1 MEQNSQG
8 VTNDTI
14 AEQKKYDGMVLRTEG
29 LVKIYG
35 KRTVANGVS
44 INVRQGEIVGLL
56 GPNGAGKTTSFY
68 MTTGLVVPNAG
79 KVYLNDEDITDYP
92 VYRRARAGIGYL
104 PQEASVFRKLSV
116 EDNIMAVLEMTG
128 KPRTY
133 QLKKLESLLTE
144 FRLNHVRKNKG
155 DQLSGGERRR
165 TEIARCL
172 AIEPKFIMLDEP
184 FAPETHHPEEVLN
197 MVEVI
202 AKRKDRHVVVCID
215 EFQQVG
221 EFENTKSVQATLR
234 SVWQHHHY
242 TSYCLFGSKR
252 HMMSKIFLDRSMPFY
267 QFGDLMWLQK
277 IPTSDWINYI
287 MSHFEREGR
296 HISEQ
301 MVSKICESVDHYPS
315 YVQHLASIVLNHT
328 PQGETATENVLPSS
342 IKELISTNEA
352 LYMQQI
358 EPLSGYQMNL
368 LRAIVSGIHSG
379 YNEKKVRNQFD
390 LGSPSNMVRLRDALI
405 ERDIIY
411 SEMRQLYITDPLLRF
426 RDVKDEDDF
435 DVPAIVIRSLKHNEV
450 YQLPQRKG
458 LDCAMLFEL
467 LNLWF
472 DDLNDDAISSQ
483 ELCEE
488 LQSLFEENPQVGFVQ
503 HLKEYCLSSKDQMMV
518 TLFCHRLV
526 NKEDDDIRFGDIVD
540 LYDNK
545 SDFYRARTE
554 LRNGEHELQIKKI
567 VEHLC
572 VDGLAD
578 VTRYKLTENAKRMLL
593 GEMNVNDTSKSKIPR
608 SQCRN

>member
-1 MEQNSQG
+1 MEKSFVYGVEVTDYNFTGREEETHRLKLNFEHGINS
-8 VTNDTI
+8 I
-14 AEQKKYDGMVLRTEG
+14 LISPR
-29 LVKIYG
+29 
-35 KRTVANGVS
+35 RW
-44 INVRQGEIVGLL
+44 
-56 GPNGAGKTTSFY
+56 GKTSLVDHVCRQMEGGDIIIVRLDIFGCKSEYDFY
-68 MTTGLVVPNAG
+68 NVLAT
-79 KVYLNDEDITDYP
+79 
-92 VYRRARAGIGYL
+92 
-104 PQEASVFRKLSV
+104 
-116 EDNIMAVLEMTG
+116 AVLKQTATKVQLWMDEAKDFLARLT
-128 KPRTY
+128 PRVNIPIDSTS
-133 QLKKLESLLTE
+133 EISVSLGIT
-144 FRLNHVRKNKG
+144 
-155 DQLSGGERRR
+155 
-165 TEIARCL
+165 
-172 AIEPKFIMLDEP
+172 
-184 FAPETHHPEEVLN
+184 PETHNPEEVLN

-234 SVWQHHHY
+234 SVWQHHHN

-328 PQGETATENVLPSS
+328 PQGETATENVLPSA

-411 SEMRQLYITDPLLRF
+411 SEMRQLYITDPVF
-426 RDVKDEDDF
+426 T
-435 DVPAIVIRSLKHNEV
+435 
-450 YQLPQRKG
+450 
-458 LDCAMLFEL
+458 
-467 LNLWF
+467 LWF
-472 DDLNDDAISSQ
+472 RQ
-483 ELCEE
+483 
-488 LQSLFEENPQVGFVQ
+488 
-503 HLKEYCLSSKDQMMV
+503 
-518 TLFCHRLV
+518 
-526 NKEDDDIRFGDIVD
+526 RF
-540 LYDNK
+540 L
-545 SDFYRARTE
+545 
-554 LRNGEHELQIKKI
+554 
-567 VEHLC
+567 
-572 VDGLAD
+572 
-578 VTRYKLTENAKRMLL
+578 
-593 GEMNVNDTSKSKIPR
+593 
-608 SQCRN
+608 